1 MSNDKPIAAIKTV
14 QENRT
19 KIQQDQTMMRSIQ
32 NQLFIE
38 SQVKSVEA
46 TAAAREVIR
55 RMVASAESELRATT
69 EELSWIQYDLEK

>member
-1 MSNDKPIAAIKTV
+1 
-14 QENRT
+14 
-19 KIQQDQTMMRSIQ
+19 MMRSIQ

-69 EELSWIQYDLEK
+69 EELSWMQYDLEK